1 LEPKECAFP
10 EKVGRVFSGK
20 QRDLFSRPTMNE
32 KGEKDERPATIRLD
46 NDLYRRVATVA
57 VEENRSVSGQIRDFI
72 EKGLQ
77 ARERVAA

>member
-1 LEPKECAFP
+1 M
-10 EKVGRVFSGK
+10 S
-20 QRDLFSRPTMNE
+20 E

-77 ARERVAA
+77 AQRTDTERARDAANYGRVARQG

>member
-1 LEPKECAFP
+1 M
-10 EKVGRVFSGK
+10 S
-20 QRDLFSRPTMNE
+20 E